1 MDDVVLDAEGR
12 TTVAP
17 GMAFHGTTTAFEN
30 AASWILIDANDIVVA
45 SGSMMVDSPDIGVPG
60 PFRVVLPAYA
70 RKPTAATGLLKAY
83 EASAKD
89 GAPTHVARLPV
100 RFRP

>member
-12 TTVAP
+12 ATIAP
-17 GMAFHGTTTAFEN
+17 GVAFHGTTTAFEN
-30 AASWILIDANDIVVA
+30 SASWILIDANDIVVA
-45 SGSMMVDSPDIGVPG
+45 SGYMMVDSPDIGLPG

-89 GAPTHVARLPV
+89 GTPIHAARLPV